1 MLIKR
6 TPDTLEKLHALGG
19 MASDDILS
27 RPQPGERQNGHY
39 ARRERNTVPGVYKA
53 RMPNGKTISLMR
65 VMLTDF
71 CKYDCH
77 YCPNST
83 WVPRKRLAF
92 KPDELAGAFDEMRRR
107 HVVSGLFLSS
117 GIFGSGSKTT
127 ERLLKV
133 VEMIRRKQGFRGYIH
148 MKVMPDT
155 ER

>member
-27 RPQPGERQNGHY
+27 RPQPGERQHGHY
-39 ARRERNTVPGVYKA
+39 ARRERSTVPGVYKA
-53 RMPNGKTISLMR
+53 SMPNGKTISLMR

-92 KPDELAGAFDEMRRR
+92 KPEELSGRVRRDATPPR
-107 HVVSGLFLSS
+107 G
-117 GIFGSGSKTT
+117 
-127 ERLLKV
+127 ERTV
-133 VEMIRRKQGFRGYIH
+133 PQFRNLWQRLQ
-148 MKVMPDT
+148 DD
-155 ER
+155 